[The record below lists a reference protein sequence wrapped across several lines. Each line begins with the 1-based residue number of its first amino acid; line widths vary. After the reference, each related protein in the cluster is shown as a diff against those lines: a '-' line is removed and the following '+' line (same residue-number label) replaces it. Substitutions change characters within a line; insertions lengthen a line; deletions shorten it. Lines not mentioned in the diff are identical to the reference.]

1 MNLRKGQAASFIVDS
16 HSFKIWEV
24 TPWLALAATWFMFPT
39 YLPFASQIIVMIL
52 FALSY
57 DIVVGYAGIVILG
70 HTAFFGVGA
79 YTAGLLA
86 VGGWREPITGLICA
100 GFAAAVVGLVAG
112 AVILRTRGLTL
123 LMLGLALTL
132 LFGELANR
140 FAGVTG
146 GHDGLQGVEISP
158 IFGRFEF
165 DMFGHTAFLY
175 SAAILFLA
183 WICVRTLVNSP
194 FGRSLVGIRL
204 NPVRMQAIGVPVRQR
219 KLIAFT
225 ISAALAGVAGGLS
238 AQVTQFV
245 SLSVF
250 GLDMAGAVLIVL
262 VVGGRG
268 RLYGAFVG
276 ATAYMVV
283 QDVLAK
289 DDPVFW
295 LFWVGLILI
304 TVVLF
309 APGGLLGLIEK
320 VAGLRRPK
328 AAELVEGQGQSPSG
342 IEYRSPR

>member
-1 MNLRKGQAASFIVDS
+1 MDPRKQEAASFVVRS
-16 HSFKIWEV
+16 HAFKVWELV
-24 TPWLALAATWFMFPT
+24 PWLACAAVWFIFPT

-86 VGGWREPITGLICA
+86 VAGWSEPITGLICA
-100 GFAAAVVGLVAG
+100 GFAAAFVGLVSG
-112 AVILRTRGLTL
+112 AIILRTRGLTL

-140 FAGVTG
+140 FAGITG
-146 GHDGLQGVEISP
+146 GHDGLQGIEISP

-165 DMFGHTAFLY
+165 DLFGRVAFLY
-175 SAAILFLA
+175 SVAVLFLS
-183 WICVRTLVNSP
+183 WIAVRALVNSP

-204 NPVRMQAIGVPVRQR
+204 NPVRMQAIGVPVTKR

-225 ISAALAGVAGGLS
+225 ISAGLAGVAGGLS
-238 AQVTQFV
+238 AQVSQFV

-250 GLDMAGAVLIVL
+250 GLEMAGAILIML

-276 ATAYMVV
+276 AASYMIV
-283 QDVLAK
+283 QDALAK

-295 LFWVGLILI
+295 LFWIGLLLI
-304 TVVLF
+304 GIVLF
-309 APGGLLGLIEK
+309 APAGLI
-320 VAGLRRPK
+320 G
-328 AAELVEGQGQSPSG
+328 LVERAANFRRAKVLPEAPRQSSSEVECRAG
-342 IEYRSPR
+342 R

>member
-1 MNLRKGQAASFIVDS
+1 MDQRKQQAASFIVSS
-16 HSFKIWEV
+16 HSFKLWEAA
-24 TPWLALAATWFMFPT
+24 PWLALAATWFMLPT

-79 YTAGLLA
+79 YASGLLA

-100 GFAAAVVGLVAG
+100 GLAAAVVGLVAG
-112 AVILRTRGLTL
+112 AIILRTRGLTL

-140 FAGVTG
+140 FAGITG

-175 SAAILFLA
+175 SATVLFLS

-225 ISAALAGVAGGLS
+225 ISAGLAGIAGGLS

-283 QDVLAK
+283 QDALAK

-295 LFWVGLILI
+295 LFWVGLMLI
-304 TVVLF
+304 AIVLF

-328 AAELVEGQGQSPSG
+328 RADSIQGEGPVGV
-342 IEYRSPR
+342 EYRPRQ

>member
-1 MNLRKGQAASFIVDS
+1 MDGCRGQAADFIVRS
-16 HSFKIWEV
+16 HSFKLWE
-24 TPWLALAATWFMFPT
+24 TAPWLSVAAVWFLFPT
-39 YLPFASQIIVMIL
+39 YMPFAAQIIVMIL

-57 DIVVGYAGIVILG
+57 DLVVGYAGIVILG

-86 VGGWREPITGLICA
+86 VGGWQEPVSGLACA
-100 GFAAAVVGLVAG
+100 GIAAALVGLAAG

-132 LFGELANR
+132 LLGELANR
-140 FAGVTG
+140 FANVTG
-146 GHDGLQGVEISP
+146 GHDGLQGIEISP
-158 IFGRFEF
+158 VFGQFEF
-165 DMFGHTAFLY
+165 DMFGRTAFLY
-175 SAAILFLA
+175 SAAVLFCA
-183 WICVRTLVNSP
+183 WLLMRTLVNSP

-204 NPVRMQAIGVPVRQR
+204 NPTRMQAIGVPVRRR

-225 ISAALAGVAGGLS
+225 ISAGLAGIAGGLS
-238 AQVTQFV
+238 AQITQFV

-250 GLDMAGAVLIVL
+250 GLEMAGAVLIIL
-262 VVGGRG
+262 VMGGRG

-276 ATAYMVV
+276 ATTYMVV

-304 TVVLF
+304 ATVLF
-309 APGGLLGLIEK
+309 APAGLLGLLERIAALWGHRSNGPPTAAAQIEIES
-320 VAGLRRPK
+320 RR
-328 AAELVEGQGQSPSG
+328 
-342 IEYRSPR
+342 

>member
-1 MNLRKGQAASFIVDS
+1 MDPRKQQAVAFVVRSDA
-16 HSFKIWEV
+16 FKLWEL
-24 TPWLALAATWFMFPT
+24 TPWLACTAVWFIFPS

-86 VGGWREPITGLICA
+86 VAGWPEPISGLICA
-100 GFAAAVVGLVAG
+100 GIAAAVVGLLSGV
-112 AVILRTRGLTL
+112 VILRTRGLTL

-132 LFGELANR
+132 LFGELANH
-140 FAGVTG
+140 FAGITG
-146 GHDGLQGVEISP
+146 GHDGLQGIESVP

-165 DMFGHTAFLY
+165 DLFGRTAFLY
-175 SAAILFLA
+175 CVAVLFLS
-183 WICVRTLVNSP
+183 WICVRALVNSP

-204 NPVRMQAIGVPVRQR
+204 NPVRMQAIGAPVVKR

-225 ISAALAGVAGGLS
+225 ISAALAGIAGGLS
-238 AQVTQFV
+238 AQVSQFV
-245 SLSVF
+245 SLSVC
-250 GLDMAGAVLIVL
+250 GLEMAGAVLIML

-276 ATAYMVV
+276 AASYMIV
-283 QDVLAK
+283 QDALAK

-295 LFWVGLILI
+295 LFWIGLILI
-304 TVVLF
+304 AIVLF
-309 APGGLLGLIEK
+309 APGGLIGLVEKIAGFRRAKPALG
-320 VAGLRRPK
+320 ARSK
-328 AAELVEGQGQSPSG
+328 AAGDIECKAGQ
-342 IEYRSPR
+342 

>member
-1 MNLRKGQAASFIVDS
+1 MDPRKQQAVALVVRSDAFR
-16 HSFKIWEV
+16 IWEL
-24 TPWLALAATWFMFPT
+24 TPWLACAAVWFIFPT

-52 FALSY
+52 FVLSY

-86 VGGWREPITGLICA
+86 VGGWPEPISGLICA
-100 GFAAAVVGLVAG
+100 GLAAAAVGLLSGV
-112 AVILRTRGLTL
+112 VILRTRGLTL

-132 LFGELANR
+132 LFGELANH
-140 FAGVTG
+140 FAGITG
-146 GHDGLQGVEISP
+146 GHDGLQGIESLP

-165 DMFGHTAFLY
+165 DLFGRTAFLY
-175 SAAILFLA
+175 CVAVLFLS

-204 NPVRMQAIGVPVRQR
+204 NPVRMQAIGAPVVKR

-238 AQVTQFV
+238 AQVSQFV

-250 GLDMAGAVLIVL
+250 GLEMAGAVLIML

-276 ATAYMVV
+276 AASYMIV
-283 QDVLAK
+283 QDALAK

-295 LFWVGLILI
+295 LFWIGLILI
-304 TVVLF
+304 AIVLF
-309 APGGLLGLIEK
+309 APGGLIGVVEK
-320 VAGLRRPK
+320 IAGFRRVKPAPGAGSK
-328 AAELVEGQGQSPSG
+328 AAGDIECKAGQ
-342 IEYRSPR
+342 

>member
-1 MNLRKGQAASFIVDS
+1 MDPGKEQAANFLVRS
-16 HSFKIWEV
+16 HTLKIWELL
-24 TPWLALAATWFMFPT
+24 PWLACAAVWLMFPT

-52 FALSY
+52 FTLSY

-86 VGGWREPITGLICA
+86 VGGWSEPITGLICA
-100 GFAAAVVGLVAG
+100 GLAAGTIGLVSG

-140 FAGVTG
+140 FSGITG
-146 GHDGLQGVEISP
+146 GHDGLQGIEISP
-158 IFGRFEF
+158 IFGHFEF
-165 DMFGHTAFLY
+165 DLFGRVAFLY
-175 SAAILFLA
+175 CVAVLFVS
-183 WICVRTLVNSP
+183 WIFVRALVNSP

-204 NPVRMQAIGVPVRQR
+204 NPVRMQAIGVPVIKR

-238 AQVTQFV
+238 TQISQFV

-250 GLDMAGAVLIVL
+250 GLEMAGSVLIML

-276 ATAYMVV
+276 AASYMIL
-283 QDVLAK
+283 QDALAK

-295 LFWVGLILI
+295 LFWIGLILI
-304 TVVLF
+304 GIVLF
-309 APGGLLGLIEK
+309 APGGLMGLIER
-320 VAGLRRPK
+320 VAGLCRMKPSPVPRK
-328 AAELVEGQGQSPSG
+328 QSSHKVECGTGQ
-342 IEYRSPR
+342 

>member
-1 MNLRKGQAASFIVDS
+1 MDPRKEQVASFVVRS
-16 HSFKIWEV
+16 HAFKIWEL
-24 TPWLALAATWFMFPT
+24 TPWLAFAAVWFILPT

-52 FALSY
+52 FTLSY

-79 YTAGLLA
+79 YIAGLLA
-86 VGGWREPITGLICA
+86 VGGWPEPISGLICA
-100 GFAAAVVGLVAG
+100 GLGAAVVGLLSG

-146 GHDGLQGVEISP
+146 GHDGLQGIDISP

-165 DMFGHTAFLY
+165 DLFGRVAFLY
-175 SAAILFLA
+175 CVATLFLS
-183 WICVRTLVNSP
+183 WIFVRTLVNSP

-204 NPVRMQAIGVPVRQR
+204 NPVRMQAIGVPVVKR

-225 ISAALAGVAGGLS
+225 ISAGLAGIAGGLS
-238 AQVTQFV
+238 AQVSQFV

-250 GLDMAGAVLIVL
+250 GLEMAGAVLIML

-276 ATAYMVV
+276 AASYMIV
-283 QDVLAK
+283 QDTLAK

-295 LFWVGLILI
+295 LFWIGLILI
-304 TVVLF
+304 AIVLF
-309 APGGLLGLIEK
+309 APGGLIGLIEK
-320 VAGLRRPK
+320 AANFRRVTPSSSSQIQPPGK
-328 AAELVEGQGQSPSG
+328 IECRVGQ
-342 IEYRSPR
+342 

>member
-1 MNLRKGQAASFIVDS
+1 MDPRKQQAVAFVVRS
-16 HSFKIWEV
+16 HAFRIWEL
-24 TPWLALAATWFMFPT
+24 TPWLACAAVWFIFPT

-86 VGGWREPITGLICA
+86 VGGWPEPISGLICA
-100 GFAAAVVGLVAG
+100 GLAAAMVGLLSGV
-112 AVILRTRGLTL
+112 VILRTRGLTL

-132 LFGELANR
+132 LFGELANH
-140 FAGVTG
+140 FAGITG
-146 GHDGLQGVEISP
+146 GHDGLQGIESLP
-158 IFGRFEF
+158 IFGRFGF
-165 DMFGHTAFLY
+165 DLSGRTAFLY
-175 SAAILFLA
+175 CVAVLFLS

-204 NPVRMQAIGVPVRQR
+204 NPVRMQAVGAPVVKR

-225 ISAALAGVAGGLS
+225 TSAALAGIAGGLS
-238 AQVTQFV
+238 AQVSQFV

-250 GLDMAGAVLIVL
+250 GLEMAGAVLIML

-268 RLYGAFVG
+268 RLYGAFIG
-276 ATAYMVV
+276 AASYMIV
-283 QDVLAK
+283 QDALAK

-295 LFWVGLILI
+295 LFWIGLILI
-304 TVVLF
+304 AIVLF
-309 APGGLLGLIEK
+309 APGGLIGLVEK
-320 VAGLRRPK
+320 TAGLLRAKPAPGARPK
-328 AAELVEGQGQSPSG
+328 AAGEIECKAGQ
-342 IEYRSPR
+342 